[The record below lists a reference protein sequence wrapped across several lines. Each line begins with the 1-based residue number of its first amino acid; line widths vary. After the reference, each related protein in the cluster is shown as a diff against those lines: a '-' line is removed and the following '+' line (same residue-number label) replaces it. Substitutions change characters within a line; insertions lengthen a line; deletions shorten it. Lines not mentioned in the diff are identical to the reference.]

1 VSDRTFFATEGG
13 TRVDR
18 TFAFVDLSGFT
29 TYTDTEGDAEAV
41 HVLSGFRAA
50 VRDIAAAR
58 AVRIA
63 KWLGD
68 GAMLVA
74 VEPEPAV
81 EAVIDIERRIDDSNS
96 PLALRAGI
104 ASGPVI
110 LFEGDDYIGSVVN
123 LAKRLCDAAEPHE
136 ILVGPGVDAYVPPWG
151 EVHDDG
157 DLLIKG
163 FEGTLVR
170 QSLCLKEMKHPVV
183 DPVCGLPID
192 PEYASGEAVD
202 DNGEKVVFCS
212 PACEV
217 TFLGAVGGPLF

>member
-29 TYTDTEGDAEAV
+29 AYTDSEGDAEAV
-41 HVLSGFRAA
+41 QVLSGFRAA

-81 EAVIDIERRIDDSNS
+81 EAVIDIERRIDDSGS

-110 LFEGDDYIGSVVN
+110 LFEGDDYIGQAVN
-123 LAKRLCDAAEPHE
+123 LASRLCDLAHPHE
-136 ILVGPGVDAYVPPWG
+136 VLAPASMISSLLVNTKAVSIGARHVS
-151 EVHDDG
+151 
-157 DLLIKG
+157 G
-163 FEGTLVR
+163 FAQPIDLVR
-170 QSLCLKEMKHPVV
+170 L
-183 DPVCGLPID
+183 I
-192 PEYASGEAVD
+192 ASDGH
-202 DNGEKVVFCS
+202 G
-212 PACEV
+212 
-217 TFLGAVGGPLF
+217 